1 MSQIVDQFLDRP
13 KKQQI
18 GFYVGSL
25 LFVLIVFWLYVYSP
39 SLKALAKLEEQRD
52 TLDTQIAFERRVA
65 RNLDKFRKEVGEL
78 DGKLSAVLL
87 ELPNKKEI
95 PDLLESISNLARDA
109 GLDVSLFKPKGEV
122 MQEFYAEVP
131 VEMSV
136 EGSFH
141 QIASF
146 FDEIGQLPRIVN
158 VNQIALRDPKVTDEH
173 ISVKSDCVATTF
185 RYLDEEERKAVKEA
199 AERGKRKRK

>member
-1 MSQIVDQFLDRP
+1 MSKILEQFLDRP

-25 LFVLIVFWLYVYSP
+25 LFILTIFWLYFYSP
-39 SLKALAKLEEQRD
+39 ALKALTKLEEQRD
-52 TLDTQIAFERRVA
+52 TLETQIAYERRLA

-78 DGKLSAVLL
+78 DEKLASLLL

-122 MQEFYAEVP
+122 LKEFYAEVP

-141 QIASF
+141 QVASF

-158 VNQIALRDPKVTDEH
+158 INQIALRDPKVSDER
-173 ISVKSDCVATTF
+173 ITVKSDCVATTF
-185 RYLDEEERKAVKEA
+185 RYLDEEERKAAKEA
-199 AERGKRKRK
+199 ADRGKRKKK